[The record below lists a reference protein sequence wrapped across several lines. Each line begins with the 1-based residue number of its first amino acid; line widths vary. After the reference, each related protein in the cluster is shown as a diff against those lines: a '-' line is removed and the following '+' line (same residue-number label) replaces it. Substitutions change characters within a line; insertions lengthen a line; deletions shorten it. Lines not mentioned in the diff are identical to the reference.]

1 MKEGSNQLVLGA
13 QSGCRRIPGMTS
25 VQLRNPLSRH
35 QPQKEINR
43 YRYNY
48 VLNKCYF
55 ARKQPRHMKN
65 SLLIIL
71 LIIALAMVVMGI
83 LNGMI
88 PPVLTGLGFVVIAW
102 LIYRIREV

>member
-1 MKEGSNQLVLGA
+1 
-13 QSGCRRIPGMTS
+13 
-25 VQLRNPLSRH
+25 
-35 QPQKEINR
+35 
-43 YRYNY
+43 
-48 VLNKCYF
+48 
-55 ARKQPRHMKN
+55 MKN